1 MPIPSK
7 KSSRSNLVQII
18 WIMLLSSIFSPD
30 YESYSHKKVYLCSV
44 LRTREMK
51 RLAKLLKFSF
61 IVLGWVVFALLCYFA
76 FKDEKTNILA
86 IMKQNL
92 HEAVNVDYQERF
104 NKILVHYRPL
114 GRKLKGV
121 QIEYGDSIEI
131 IYFEDSTHESPAT
144 QLANQYVMT
153 RIIPVNPDNF
163 NKIFQE
169 EWEKNGVSA
178 AKTGIIYRHNKK
190 KVFSDNDSISFQ
202 KALVTPVQA
211 IDAKRTAAVQAWAMI
226 HWTEI
231 VKHTTPKVLW
241 SIIAYFIV
249 LIWVSLSFLKK
260 PQEKETPANTD
271 YIPCEEI
278 PANPDYIQ
286 LGKMTLKL
294 ESKKLYIGDRLCH
307 IAPADF
313 NLLKLFIKAPKH
325 LLTKEDIKNAFWP
338 TDSNPENKIYNHIST
353 LKSSLKD
360 FPKYQIVTEKGGYQL
375 VISPNE

>member
-1 MPIPSK
+1 MKIPT
-7 KSSRSNLVQII
+7 NL
-18 WIMLLSSIFSPD
+18 F
-30 YESYSHKKVYLCSV
+30 
-44 LRTREMK
+44 
-51 RLAKLLKFSF
+51 KFSF
-61 IVLGWVVFALLCYFA
+61 IALGWIVFILLCYVA
-76 FKDEKTNILA
+76 FKDEKTNVLITMKDSLREA
-86 IMKQNL
+86 INI
-92 HEAVNVDYQERF
+92 DYQERL
-104 NKILVHYRPL
+104 NKILIHYRPL
-114 GRKLKGV
+114 GRKVKGV
-121 QIEYGDSIEI
+121 QIEYGDSLEI
-131 IYFEDSTHESPAT
+131 IYFEDSTHESLAT

-163 NKIFQE
+163 
-169 EWEKNGVSA
+169 
-178 AKTGIIYRHNKK
+178 IYRYNKK

-211 IDAKRTAAVQAWAMI
+211 IDAKRTAGVQAWAMI

-260 PQEKETPANTD
+260 PQEKETPANPD
-271 YIPCEEI
+271 CIPCEEI
-278 PANPDYIQ
+278 PDNPDYIQ

-313 NLLKLFIKAPKH
+313 NLLELFIKTPKH

-338 TDSNPENKIYNHIST
+338 KDNNPENKIYSHIST

-360 FPKYQIVTEKGGYQL
+360 FPEYQIVTEKGGYRL
-375 VISPNE
+375 VISSNE